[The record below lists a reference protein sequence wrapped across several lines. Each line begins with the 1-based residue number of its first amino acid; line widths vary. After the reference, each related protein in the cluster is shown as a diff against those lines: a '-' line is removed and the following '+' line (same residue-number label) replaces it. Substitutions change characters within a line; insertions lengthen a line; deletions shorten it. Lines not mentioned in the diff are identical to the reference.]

1 MKRPVVSYWS
11 LIVLCLLA
19 STSLLP
25 HWSAFAEK
33 RSQFSKAEITVLDRN
48 LSPVSTITDGD
59 QIRLRITLGEKVA
72 NPLPVAFN
80 LNDAEFAIGTCTI
93 PAGGDQCQT
102 EPFASLGWHWLSDG
116 QAAGRRTLQASGEGI
131 PSGLEAEIQ
140 VLARPVVLVH
150 GFSSSWE
157 AWTHYLGEQG
167 FLARIGLQGYAV
179 GDGQVSGKM
188 NTGNLADPTGRTH
201 TIAENAAVLGE
212 YIANVKRVTG
222 AQMVDLVS
230 HSMGGLI
237 SRYYIDRV
245 MQERDV
251 AQLIMLGSPMAGT
264 DCANLPAALGLYLP
278 AALEIRPGYVQDIFN
293 PQITHRRGVPFHAL
307 AGVPIREAFESPCT
321 QVPTDLAVSLQS
333 VTAISLE
340 AEQMPVLH
348 TDLNQS
354 EQVFNGF
361 VRARL
366 QTPPGGF
373 PQESDPSP
381 MLPAGERLQFTRVFS
396 GHIEAGSSRELTI
409 QIDPGVSVAS
419 FALYDTTRSLQV
431 SVKGA
436 SGNTI
441 ELSPE
446 KNGLVVVKD
455 PQALIYLGY
464 GFQDP
469 KPGAWQVTLLTTAE
483 TPESGAD
490 YALTAHFAGG
500 AELDARLST
509 FLPRVNENVQLSA
522 SLDLGGQAIRL
533 DDAHAEIRNPDGSNE
548 TVALEITDGQA
559 QASWKPEAPGLY
571 GVDLQA
577 VGLAPDGTQVER
589 TAFLAVEAQPGQALT
604 RRTLGLGAAFTVAL
618 GLLATLGFR
627 RRRHSRANRTPRS

>member
-1 MKRPVVSYWS
+1 M
-11 LIVLCLLA
+11 
-19 STSLLP
+19 
-25 HWSAFAEK
+25 
-33 RSQFSKAEITVLDRN
+33 VLDREE
-48 LSPVSTITDGD
+48 SPVSTITDGD
-59 QIRLRITLGEKVA
+59 QIRLKIALGESA
-72 NPLPVAFN
+72 NSTLAVSFTLKSTASS
-80 LNDAEFAIGTCTI
+80 IGACTI
-93 PAGGDQCQT
+93 PAGGDECQT
-102 EPFASLGWHWLSDG
+102 EPFASLGWHWLPDG
-116 QAAGRRTLQASGEGI
+116 QAVGRRILQASGEGI
-131 PSGLEAEIQ
+131 PAGLEAEVQ
-140 VLARPVVLVH
+140 VRTRPVVLVH

-157 AWTHYLGEQG
+157 AWTHYLGAQG
-167 FLARIGLQGYAV
+167 FLAGIGLQGYAV
-179 GDGQVSGKM
+179 GDGQVSGTM
-188 NTGNLADPTGRTH
+188 NTGNLADPAGRTH
-201 TIAENAAVLGE
+201 TIAENAAILGE

-251 AQLIMLGSPMAGT
+251 AQLILLGSPMAGT
-264 DCANLPAALGLYLP
+264 DCADLPAALGLYLP

-293 PQITHRRGVPFHAL
+293 LQITHRRGVPFHAL

-333 VTAISLE
+333 VTAIHLE

-361 VRARL
+361 VKAWL

-373 PQESDPSP
+373 PQEPDPSP
-381 MLPAGERLQFTRVFS
+381 ISPVGERLQFTRVFS
-396 GHIEAGSSRELTI
+396 GHMEAGSSRELTI

-419 FALYDTTRSLQV
+419 FALYDTTRSLEV

-455 PQALIYLGY
+455 PEALIYLGY

-469 KPGAWQVTLLTTAE
+469 KPGVWQVSLLTTSE

-490 YALTAHFAGG
+490 YALTAHFVGG
-500 AELDARLST
+500 AELNARLST

-533 DDAHAEIRNPDGSNE
+533 DEAHAEIRSPDGSNE
-548 TVALEITDGQA
+548 RVALEITGRQA
-559 QASWKPEAPGLY
+559 QASWKPESPGLH
-571 GVDLQA
+571 GVDLQVA
-577 VGLAPDGTQVER
+577 GLAPDGTQVER
-589 TAFLAVEAQPGQALT
+589 AAFLAVEAQPGEGLT
-604 RRTLGLGAAFTVAL
+604 RRTLGLGAAFLVAL
-618 GLLATLGFR
+618 GLMATLGLR
-627 RRRHSRANRTPRS
+627 RRRSHANRNPRS